1 MKQTP
6 SPVKRLWELT
16 GTHRRAYALSI
27 ILAILSVA
35 CGMIPYFAIAYIM
48 LCLIDGVTA
57 LNTYALWC
65 GVILLGFTLK
75 LLFSTLSTTVSHT
88 ATFQTLKEIRIK
100 IADKLSR
107 VPMGYIMDQSSGR
120 FKDVIVDRVES
131 MEPILAHLVPEMTS
145 NLFVPLCIIVY
156 LFVLDWRMALASLV
170 TLPIGFLC
178 YMGMSRGYSE
188 RFSGLMKR
196 VQKMNATI
204 IEYVGGIEVIKAF
217 NQSANSYQK
226 YSDAVNDDASY
237 AVDWMKD
244 TQLFMS
250 MSNTIWP
257 SVWLVVL
264 PIGAVLYQHGTL
276 SVPVF
281 LTIMILSLG
290 IVGPILGAIKFTDNI
305 SQLGTIVG
313 EVGNLLDAP
322 EMVRPDHDA
331 DIHNQSIQFQD
342 VSFSYDLNDS
352 KPILDHI
359 NLTIQ
364 PGTMTA
370 LVGPSGSGKS
380 TITKLIT
387 GFWEAT
393 SGTISLGG
401 VDLKSIPLSQLSSY
415 VSYVSQDNYLFD
427 ESIRENIRMGRLS
440 ATDQEVED
448 VARKC
453 GCHDFIMG
461 LEHGYD
467 TIVGGAGGHLSG
479 GERQRIAIARA
490 MLKDAPIIIFDEATA
505 YLDPENESLIQ
516 EAISKLVQGKTLIIK
531 LGGTDIRE
539 YKLDSLL
546 SNISMVFQN
555 VFLFADSIENNIKF
569 GKPDA
574 THEEVVRAAKSACC
588 HDFIMALPNGYDTVI
603 GESGATLSGGEK
615 QRISIARA
623 ILKDTPII
631 ILDEATSSVDPEN
644 EAELQQAIEKLTE
657 DKTVI
662 IIAHRLKTVRNAQ
675 QIVVIANGGIAQR
688 GTHQELMTQPG
699 IYADFVNI
707 REKAVNWKISSS
719 KIQQ

>member
-1 MKQTP
+1 MLEIKNLTVKVKNDTP
-6 SPVKRLWELT
+6 ILTDVSLSIDEGTCIGLT
-16 GTHRRAYALSI
+16 GASGSGKTTLIKSIMGMNSGDLEIAQGQILLDGDNLLIHGAKERRALCGKTIGFIPQNPMTAFFPHAKMERQI
-27 ILAILSVA
+27 IE
-35 CGMIPYFAIAYIM
+35 
-48 LCLIDGVTA
+48 
-57 LNTYALWC
+57 
-65 GVILLGFTLK
+65 TLRM
-75 LLFSTLSTTVSHT
+75 HT
-88 ATFQTLKEIRIK
+88 GL
-100 IADKLSR
+100 DKK
-107 VPMGYIMDQSSGR
+107 Q
-120 FKDVIVDRVES
+120 
-131 MEPILAHLVPEMTS
+131 AH
-145 NLFVPLCIIVY
+145 
-156 LFVLDWRMALASLV
+156 ALAENVLRQV
-170 TLPIGFLC
+170 NLTDT
-178 YMGMSRGYSE
+178 
-188 RFSGLMKR
+188 KR
-196 VQKMNATI
+196 VLSAYPG
-204 IEYVGGIEVIKAF
+204 ELSGG
-217 NQSANSYQK
+217 
-226 YSDAVNDDASY
+226 
-237 AVDWMKD
+237 
-244 TQLFMS
+244 MS

-516 EAISKLVQGKTLIIK
+516 EAISKLVQGKTLI
-531 LGGTDIRE
+531 
-539 YKLDSLL
+539 
-546 SNISMVFQN
+546 MVAHRLYT
-555 VFLFADSIENNIKF
+555 VTGADQLVVVNQGRIEAT
-569 GKPDA
+569 G
-574 THEEVVRAAKSACC
+574 THEELLKKCPLYKEMWKA
-588 HDFIMALPNGYDTVI
+588 HI
-603 GESGATLSGGEK
+603 GSRDEGGAT
-615 QRISIARA
+615 A
-623 ILKDTPII
+623 
-631 ILDEATSSVDPEN
+631 
-644 EAELQQAIEKLTE
+644 
-657 DKTVI
+657 
-662 IIAHRLKTVRNAQ
+662 
-675 QIVVIANGGIAQR
+675 
-688 GTHQELMTQPG
+688 
-699 IYADFVNI
+699 
-707 REKAVNWKISSS
+707 
-719 KIQQ
+719 

>member
-1 MKQTP
+1 MLEIKNLTVKAKNDTP
-6 SPVKRLWELT
+6 ILTDVSLSIDEGTCIGLT
-16 GTHRRAYALSI
+16 GASGSGKTTLIKSIMGMNSGDLEIAQGQILLDGDNLLIHGAKERRAL
-27 ILAILSVA
+27 
-35 CGMIPYFAIAYIM
+35 CGK
-48 LCLIDGVTA
+48 T
-57 LNTYALWC
+57 
-65 GVILLGFTLK
+65 
-75 LLFSTLSTTVSHT
+75 
-88 ATFQTLKEIRIK
+88 
-100 IADKLSR
+100 
-107 VPMGYIMDQSSGR
+107 
-120 FKDVIVDRVES
+120 
-131 MEPILAHLVPEMTS
+131 
-145 NLFVPLCIIVY
+145 
-156 LFVLDWRMALASLV
+156 
-170 TLPIGFLC
+170 IGFIPQNP
-178 YMGMSRGYSE
+178 MTAFFPHAKME
-188 RFSGLMKR
+188 R
-196 VQKMNATI
+196 QI
-204 IEYVGGIEVIKAF
+204 IETLRMHTGLDKKQAHVLAENVLRQVNLTDVGGIEVIKAF

-257 SVWLVVL
+257 SVWLAVL
-264 PIGAVLYQHGTL
+264 SIGAVLYQHGTL
-276 SVPVF
+276 SAPVF

-401 VDLKSIPLSQLSSY
+401 VDLKNIPLSQLSSY

-516 EAISKLVQGKTLIIK
+516 EAISKLVQGKTLI
-531 LGGTDIRE
+531 
-539 YKLDSLL
+539 
-546 SNISMVFQN
+546 MVAHRLYT
-555 VFLFADSIENNIKF
+555 VTGADQLVVVNQGRIEAT
-569 GKPDA
+569 G
-574 THEEVVRAAKSACC
+574 THEELLKKCPLYKEMWQA
-588 HDFIMALPNGYDTVI
+588 HI
-603 GESGATLSGGEK
+603 GSRDEGGAT
-615 QRISIARA
+615 A
-623 ILKDTPII
+623 
-631 ILDEATSSVDPEN
+631 
-644 EAELQQAIEKLTE
+644 
-657 DKTVI
+657 
-662 IIAHRLKTVRNAQ
+662 
-675 QIVVIANGGIAQR
+675 
-688 GTHQELMTQPG
+688 
-699 IYADFVNI
+699 
-707 REKAVNWKISSS
+707 
-719 KIQQ
+719 